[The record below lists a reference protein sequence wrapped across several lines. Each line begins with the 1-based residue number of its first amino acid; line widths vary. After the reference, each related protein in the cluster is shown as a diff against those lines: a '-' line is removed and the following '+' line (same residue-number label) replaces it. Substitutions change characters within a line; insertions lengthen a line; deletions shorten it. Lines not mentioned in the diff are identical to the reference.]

1 MKSKLVI
8 CALVALS
15 ASPIIVSAQ
24 ATAGGGKAAVGEGRR
39 VNAEHRA
46 RMGYAMMRRERERR
60 IVSQPELTVS
70 PYINF
75 DATEIAPAGR

>member
-8 CALVALS
+8 CVLVALS
-15 ASPIIVSAQ
+15 ALPIIASAQ
-24 ATAGGGKAAVGEGRR
+24 ATAGKAAVGEGRR
-39 VNAEHRA
+39 VNAEHHA

-60 IVSQPELTVS
+60 IVSQPEHTVS